1 MKQER
6 FYMCKRKH
14 FQNSK
19 VEMSIIVNPS
29 KDCDILYHITQ
40 KYAMIGDIS
49 TYNTK
54 MIVQIL
60 FPSCFVLEQS
70 SWACKY

>member
-1 MKQER
+1 
-6 FYMCKRKH
+6 MCKRKH
-14 FQNSK
+14 FQNLK
-19 VEMSIIVNPS
+19 VEMSIIVDPS
-29 KDCDILYHITQ
+29 KNFAITLPHNS

-70 SWACKY
+70 S

>member
-14 FQNSK
+14 FENSK

-29 KDCDILYHITQ
+29 NSDIILPHGS
-40 KYAMIGDIS
+40 KYAIIGNIS
-49 TYNTK
+49 TYSTK